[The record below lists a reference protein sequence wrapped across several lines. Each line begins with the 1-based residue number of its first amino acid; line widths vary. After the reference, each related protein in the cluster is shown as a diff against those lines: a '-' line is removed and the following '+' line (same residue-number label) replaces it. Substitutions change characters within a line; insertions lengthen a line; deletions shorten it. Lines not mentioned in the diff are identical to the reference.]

1 MLVVQG
7 VILVNLLSHSPP
19 FFSGLIF
26 FRVCDLI
33 PVSFPYPQVL
43 EHAESSTQVDQ
54 VQLAIYKICRY
65 MLQYLSLL
73 DSINQIK
80 VRYTS
85 FSYIPFTCKSTFSY
99 RFPRP
104 RLHNKLVIFQAPLSS
119 SVTFVILTAH
129 LFLIDW
135 SSLIR
140 WSSRLHLQ

>member
-7 VILVNLLSHSPP
+7 AILVNLLSHSPL

-26 FRVCDLI
+26 FLVCDLI

-43 EHAESSTQVDQ
+43 EHAESSTQIDQ
-54 VQLAIYKICRY
+54 VQLAVYKICRHL
-65 MLQYLSLL
+65 LQYLGLL
-73 DSINQIK
+73 VISNQIK
-80 VRYTS
+80 VSYTS
-85 FSYIPFTCKSTFSY
+85 SSYIPFTCKNTFSY

-135 SSLIR
+135 SSLIL
-140 WSSRLHLQ
+140 WFSRLHLQ

>member
-7 VILVNLLSHSPP
+7 VIRVNLLSHSPP

-26 FRVCDLI
+26 FLVFDLI

-54 VQLAIYKICRY
+54 VQLAVYKICRHL
-65 MLQYLSLL
+65 LQYLGLL
-73 DSINQIK
+73 VSIISIQIK
-80 VRYTS
+80 VSYTS
-85 FSYIPFTCKSTFSY
+85 SSCIPFTCKNTFSY

-135 SSLIR
+135 SSWIL
-140 WSSRLHLQ
+140 